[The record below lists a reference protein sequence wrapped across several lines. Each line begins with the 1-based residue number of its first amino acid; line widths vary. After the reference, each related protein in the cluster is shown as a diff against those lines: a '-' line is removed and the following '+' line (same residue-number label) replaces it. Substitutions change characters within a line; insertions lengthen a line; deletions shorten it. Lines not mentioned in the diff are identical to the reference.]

1 MCVCAFNINREL
13 KITMYA
19 FAEEYVTRDEISYM
33 YAKTRVRTHRLIN
46 VVSRQACINTG
57 VSLADPEALRR
68 L

>member
-1 MCVCAFNINREL
+1 MCVFNINREL
-13 KITMYA
+13 KITMSA

-33 YAKTRVRTHRLIN
+33 YAITCVRTHRLIN

-57 VSLADPEALRR
+57 VSLADPEVLRR